1 MEKALGPYHWNTLV
15 SLGNIARTYSAM
27 GDITDAIKFQ
37 SLTDEAIERNLALNL
52 AIGSERQKLT
62 YFGTMA
68 DRTDRTVSLHAQLAP
83 RDPSA
88 RKLSCSAKGACST
101 RWPTASR
108 PCASV

>member
-27 GDITDAIKFQ
+27 GDIPDAIKFQ

-52 AIGSERQKLT
+52 AIGSERQKLA
-62 YFGTMA
+62 YFDTLA

-83 RDPSA
+83 R
-88 RKLSCSAKGACST
+88 
-101 RWPTASR
+101 
-108 PCASV
+108 